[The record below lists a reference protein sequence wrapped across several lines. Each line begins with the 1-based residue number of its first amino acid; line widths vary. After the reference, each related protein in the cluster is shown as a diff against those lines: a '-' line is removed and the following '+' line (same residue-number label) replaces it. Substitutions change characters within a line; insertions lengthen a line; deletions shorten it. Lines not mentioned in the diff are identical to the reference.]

1 MATDSSIHN
10 LFVVFY
16 LKIIFFAESGVSCAV
31 YHADLGQK
39 IRREVH
45 QRFVRDLVPVV
56 VATVAFGMG
65 IDKPGQVIF
74 VRMSLISLKY
84 LQIKYR
90 LQSL

>member
-65 IDKPGQVIF
+65 IDKPGQVT
-74 VRMSLISLKY
+74 LDECY
-84 LQIKYR
+84 LFHSNTYK
-90 LQSL
+90 

>member
-1 MATDSSIHN
+1 MATDSSICN

-16 LKIIFFAESGVSCAV
+16 LKFAESGVSCAV

-45 QRFVRDLVPVV
+45 HRFVRDLVPVV

-65 IDKPGQVIF
+65 IDKPGQVT
-74 VRMSLISLKY
+74 LDECY
-84 LQIKYR
+84 LFHSNTYK
-90 LQSL
+90 

>member
-1 MATDSSIHN
+1 MATDSSIRN
-10 LFVVFY
+10 LFVS
-16 LKIIFFAESGVSCAV
+16 ESGVSCAV

-65 IDKPGQVIF
+65 IDKPGQAT
-74 VRMSLISLKY
+74 LDECY
-84 LQIKYR
+84 LFHSNTYK
-90 LQSL
+90 